1 MNKKLTLSIA
11 DPCHEDWDKMS
22 DDAKGKFCG
31 ACQKQVVDFTG
42 MTESQLV
49 AFFRKPAG
57 SVCGRFRVEQ
67 LDQQMNIPKKRI
79 PWIRYFFTISLPA
92 FLFSL
97 KSGGQST
104 AAVITD
110 TVFHP
115 QQPKKMML
123 GKVSRPRE
131 EVTVTGKVI
140 DSNGMLIPYATV
152 MIKGSETGV
161 AADEKGFFVIKTI
174 LEFPFTLVASSVG
187 YEATEMEVNAAGST
201 VLTLKPQK
209 SLEELIVNGKQIMLG
224 GISSSIYIE
233 ESAVTKNELK
243 EEKEIPVSGSQ
254 FLVYPNPVRRGNS
267 FTVDP
272 RSLERGDYKINIADL
287 SGKILQIREVIVR
300 EGSAFSF
307 NLSNVASGIYM
318 VSFVSKKTGEVKA
331 QKLIIK

>member
-140 DSNGMLIPYATV
+140 DSNGMLIP
-152 MIKGSETGV
+152 
-161 AADEKGFFVIKTI
+161 
-174 LEFPFTLVASSVG
+174 
-187 YEATEMEVNAAGST
+187 
-201 VLTLKPQK
+201 
-209 SLEELIVNGKQIMLG
+209 
-224 GISSSIYIE
+224 SI
-233 ESAVTKNELK
+233 
-243 EEKEIPVSGSQ
+243 
-254 FLVYPNPVRRGNS
+254 
-267 FTVDP
+267 
-272 RSLERGDYKINIADL
+272 
-287 SGKILQIREVIVR
+287 
-300 EGSAFSF
+300 
-307 NLSNVASGIYM
+307 
-318 VSFVSKKTGEVKA
+318 
-331 QKLIIK
+331 